1 VNRDWVGAKPAMKYA
16 STKYWRLSALLDNL
30 NTPNRICEW
39 SGEARTNP
47 TYRQTVACPTCTQ
60 SGVGDLFHIIC
71 ECNALQAKRSEH
83 ISRFKTVL
91 TKLLTSKINKNKRA
105 HGAAHP
111 ASLSLQI
118 LQQTLDRHFPASFLK
133 QSIYPS
139 AKPTD
144 WVPTRVPIAFQHRW
158 NALATDPNMM
168 ALLQSDPDGALFSNT
183 VKNKIATLVF
193 EAHHAVWNHY
203 WNRQKTND
211 EANTPSSPSATQQ
224 MTQPTPGPPATQ
236 ATQTT
241 QATNA
246 NTTTG
251 GETTQTT
258 APEDRKRRRLGT
270 NKRSGRR
277 CGKRARGWRK

>member
-1 VNRDWVGAKPAMKYA
+1 
-16 STKYWRLSALLDNL
+16 
-30 NTPNRICEW
+30 
-39 SGEARTNP
+39 
-47 TYRQTVACPTCTQ
+47 
-60 SGVGDLFHIIC
+60 
-71 ECNALQAKRSEH
+71 LQAKRSEH

-111 ASLSLQI
+111 ASLSIQI

-133 QSIYPS
+133 HTIYPS

-168 ALLQSDPDGALFSNT
+168 ALLQSDPDGTLFSNT
-183 VKNKIATLVF
+183 VKNKIATLVL
-193 EAHHAVWNHY
+193 EAHHTVWNHY
-203 WNRQKTND
+203 WNLQKTKD

-224 MTQPTPGPPATQ
+224 MTQPTPGPSTTQATQ
-236 ATQTT
+236 ATQT
-241 QATNA
+241 AYA

-251 GETTQTT
+251 GETIQAT
-258 APEDRKRRRLGT
+258 APEDRKRRRICTSKQHKRKAAPNHPPNPPNDVPPGQAS
-270 NKRSGRR
+270 NKRRR
-277 CGKRARGWRK
+277 SASASTTAERTKRKTPPTTTIIVSERDKRSTRTSTYSIQ